1 MSKYYPI
8 PTNID
13 YYYSPT
19 PGQEKIMIRSSWEVE
34 LSANEDIEIRP
45 YVDAAS
51 YIFTV
56 EFLVKSAG
64 GPAVDHKWTGT
75 VEPVICR
82 DKVYDPAI
90 TTDPAARINAV
101 RTKIL
106 SLLTFY
112 RSNEYKVIASVPIPN
127 TPDTR
132 TNTNGVSGSGTIEV
146 PT

>member
-1 MSKYYPI
+1 MTKYYPI

-13 YYYSPT
+13 YYYSPV
-19 PGQEKIMIRSSWEVE
+19 PGQEKTVIRSTWEVE

-56 EFLVKSAG
+56 ELLVKSSG

-101 RTKIL
+101 RNKIL

-112 RSNEYKVIASVPIPN
+112 RSNEYKVIVSVTIPG
-127 TPDTR
+127 TPETK
-132 TNTNGVSGSGTIEV
+132 TNTNIISGSGDVVI